1 VNEVLLSA
9 IHIPHRRNRIDGS
22 QTNNDRNHQALTA
35 SSINPGTNMPRNPAA
50 IASAKIT
57 TATIKIVN
65 ETF

>member
-1 VNEVLLSA
+1 MIEITS
-9 IHIPHRRNRIDGS
+9 P
-22 QTNNDRNHQALTA
+22 TTA
-35 SSINPGTNMPRNPAA
+35 SSINPGTNMPSNPAA